1 MNRNSP
7 ELEYAVREEIAQ
19 ALELPLDD
27 VALTSRLAADLGAE
41 SIDLIDLTFRLES
54 RFNVQ
59 LPEGMALDN
68 ARSGQS
74 DLTVE
79 EVIRDLQARI
89 KLL

>member
-1 MNRNSP
+1 MNLP
-7 ELEYAVREEIAQ
+7 ELEYAVREEIAH
-19 ALELPLDD
+19 ALELPVED

-68 ARSGQS
+68 ARSEQS

-79 EVIRDLQARI
+79 EMVRDLQTRL
-89 KLL
+89 KSP